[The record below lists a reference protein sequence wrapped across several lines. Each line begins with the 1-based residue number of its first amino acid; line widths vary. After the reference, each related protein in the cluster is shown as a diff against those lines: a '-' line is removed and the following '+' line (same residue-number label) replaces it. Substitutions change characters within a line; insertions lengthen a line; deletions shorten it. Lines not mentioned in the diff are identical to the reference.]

1 MKSKMNMYLQSI
13 NFDLWLSIENETHR
27 PIKIGN
33 GIEITKTRI
42 EYIDN
47 NKNFLFMNAKTMN
60 TLYYALSISEFNKIT
75 SCKND
80 KDI

>member
-1 MKSKMNMYLQSI
+1 
-13 NFDLWLSIENETHR
+13 LWLSIENEPHR

-47 NKNFLFMNAKTMN
+47 NKNFLFMNVKAMN

>member
-13 NFDLWLSIENETHR
+13 NFDLWLSIENEPHR

-47 NKNFLFMNAKTMN
+47 NKNFLFMNVKAMN

>member
-1 MKSKMNMYLQSI
+1 MKSKMNMYLHSI
-13 NFDLWLSIENETHR
+13 NFDLWLSIENEPHR
-27 PIKIGN
+27 PIKIRN

-47 NKNFLFMNAKTMN
+47 NKNFLFMNTKAMN